1 MLDFTHT
8 PAEHMDSLEQE
19 NDLSLG
25 APLGLSH
32 SSPGS
37 WRRVR
42 WALQG
47 HHARERL
54 AIIIVD
60 LLALGRINAD
70 MIERPILAP
79 DIARETIV
87 RVGRVYAKLPLAS
100 IIRSLVSF
108 PGLDTDMII
117 RIDLTPDIAIL
128 TEGIGGRDHLELD
141 RPLAGGILAGC
152 HIDGIDLMRLDREF
166 ERRQALRGG
175 WVKSRRQHL
184 GEGTHVIGR
193 QRDPVAVRD
202 QCVVDGGEGDQF
214 QIIRAARPRASF
226 NSPIWTRSWSE
237 DRQKIWPSW
246 IRRADIFG
254 RQIGVL
260 CRIGIVCRI
269 GVVAQVTGARSR
281 RQPGQACRCVA
292 REWGSQ
298 YQQEQSQTE
307 EEPDGS
313 GQVFHGATV
322 LSVQKNDE

>member
-1 MLDFTHT
+1 MSPPRGPLLLRLRQCLSTSLLLRLLCRSLRSSVPVGTHRSGRPVFSTTHLTGTHMCACAARRWCALSDTGLESTARTAVANAPAVNVKHRVRTSLKPDQMMLDFTHT

-193 QRDPVAVRD
+193 QRDPV
-202 QCVVDGGEGDQF
+202 
-214 QIIRAARPRASF
+214 
-226 NSPIWTRSWSE
+226 
-237 DRQKIWPSW
+237 
-246 IRRADIFG
+246 
-254 RQIGVL
+254 
-260 CRIGIVCRI
+260 
-269 GVVAQVTGARSR
+269 
-281 RQPGQACRCVA
+281 
-292 REWGSQ
+292 
-298 YQQEQSQTE
+298 
-307 EEPDGS
+307 
-313 GQVFHGATV
+313 
-322 LSVQKNDE
+322 